1 MAGASKLE
9 KRIDTVILLGG
20 ETKQSVQHVLQ
31 QALEYFGPDGLG
43 LEVTYQDAATVQLR
57 GGGGYVDVRAEAQ
70 AGADMTAVEIES
82 REWEQQAEQFLG
94 EI

>member
-1 MAGASKLE
+1 M
-9 KRIDTVILLGG
+9 
-20 ETKQSVQHVLQ
+20 
-31 QALEYFGPDGLG
+31 
-43 LEVTYQDAATVQLR
+43 VQLR
-57 GGGGYVDVRAEAQ
+57 GGGGYVDVRAEVP